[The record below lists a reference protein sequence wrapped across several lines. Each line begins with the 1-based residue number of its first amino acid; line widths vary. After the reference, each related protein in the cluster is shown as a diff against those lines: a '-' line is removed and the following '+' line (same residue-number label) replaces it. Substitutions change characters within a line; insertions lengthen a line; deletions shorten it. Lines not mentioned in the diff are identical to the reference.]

1 MVLKLRLG
9 VITMGKFKQ
18 FCENNGNI
26 LVGAVLGCV
35 GGLSLY
41 FISGTE
47 KKTPP
52 TTFEARDVTGDGIED
67 IVLEDGTN
75 RVLVANKNGLYEM
88 TTIKPQG
95 GHGFLVDQQGGF
107 YDLKGNYFPPCVNRG
122 GECPPPI
129 KK

>member
-1 MVLKLRLG
+1 MGKLR
-9 VITMGKFKQ
+9 Q

-41 FISGTE
+41 FSSGTE
-47 KKTPP
+47 KKAPP

-75 RVLVANKNGLYEM
+75 RVLVANKDGLYEM
-88 TTIKPQG
+88 TTTRAQDG
-95 GHGFLVDQQGGF
+95 SAFLVNQKGGA
-107 YDLKGNYFPPCVNRG
+107 YDLKGNYFPPVKD
-122 GECPPPI
+122 GERPLPI
-129 KK
+129 RQ